1 MGSRGL
7 DLLALPEDC
16 IANVLSLSG
25 PRDTCRLSVISSL
38 FRSAAESDAV
48 WQKHLPPDYRS
59 IIARSTDPYMLTRFS
74 SLKDLYFSLCDNPIL
89 IDDAK
94 LSFSLDKSTGKKC
107 YMVSARNLVIVW
119 GDTPW
124 YWKWT
129 SEPECRFGGVAELVQ
144 VCWLEIRGKICASL
158 LSPATLYSAYLV
170 FKSAT
175 ETYVFDYGPLEVSM
189 GLAGAESPTRSVY
202 LDARRGRRQRY
213 QTGRGRIGLV
223 SRKFMSGMKMQ
234 APVPVVESDGGMQMQ
249 APGPVVESDG
259 PYPRE
264 RKDGWLEIELGEFY
278 NKEGEEGEIEMSVL
292 EIKDGNWKG
301 GLIVQGI
308 EIRPKEGK

>member
-7 DLLALPEDC
+7 DLSALPEDC
-16 IANVLSLSG
+16 IENVLSLSG

-48 WQKHLPPDYRS
+48 WQKYLPPDYRS
-59 IIARSTDPYMLTRFS
+59 IIARSADPSILTRFS

-94 LSFSLDKSTGKKC
+94 LSFWLDKSTGKKC
-107 YMVSARNLVIVW
+107 YMLSARNLVIVW
-119 GDTPW
+119 GDTPR

-129 SEPECRFGGVAELVQ
+129 SEPECRFGEVAELIQ
-144 VCWLEIRGKICASL
+144 VCWLEIRGKISASL
-158 LSPATLYSAYLV
+158 LSPATFYSAYLV
-170 FKSAT
+170 FKSPT
-175 ETYVFDYGPLEVSM
+175 ETYGFDYSPLDVSM
-189 GLAGAESPTRSVY
+189 GLAGAESPRRSVY
-202 LDARRGRRQRY
+202 LDSGRGRRRGY
-213 QTGRGRIGLV
+213 QTGRRRIGLV
-223 SRKFMSGMKMQ
+223 SRMFMSGMH
-234 APVPVVESDGGMQMQ
+234 

-264 RKDGWLEIELGEFY
+264 RKDGWFEIELGEFF
-278 NKEGEEGEIEMSVL
+278 NNEGEEGEIEMSVY
-292 EIKDGNWKG
+292 EIKGGNWKG

-308 EIRPKEGK
+308 EIRPKDKKGGS